1 MVTDEMPAGLS
12 VVMPNFNKGPYLGQ
26 AIRSVLNQS
35 YQDFELIIVD
45 DGSTDSSLAILE
57 EMRRDE
63 SRIRLISHPSNKGLS
78 FSLNEGIKE
87 ARSDLLTFVG
97 SDDILTVTRLQRI
110 VDRLPSFALP
120 SVIYSDPIY
129 ITRDTTTVEPEPS
142 SRSFR
147 PTGFILKYLLM
158 GQFNFMGGP
167 IAAPKA
173 CFVSAGPYDEELTWG
188 EAFEMSLR
196 LAKNYPFVFDP
207 LCTYGYRIYEGN
219 ILNRISKADRWR
231 QQSMILERTIPAD
244 IGDLKPEE
252 KRKCFNYL
260 FSCYLG
266 SGSWW
271 RLLSHGLTSREAFL
285 SMLTLPSRRQK

>member
-1 MVTDEMPAGLS
+1 MV
-12 VVMPNFNKGPYLGQ
+12 
-26 AIRSVLNQS
+26 
-35 YQDFELIIVD
+35 
-45 DGSTDSSLAILE
+45 
-57 EMRRDE
+57 
-63 SRIRLISHPSNKGLS
+63 
-78 FSLNEGIKE
+78 
-87 ARSDLLTFVG
+87 TFVG
-97 SDDILTVTRLQRI
+97 SDDVIAVERLQRI

-129 ITRDTTTVEPEPS
+129 ITKDTTTVEPEPS

-188 EAFEMSLR
+188 EEFEMSLR

-219 ILNRISKADRWR
+219 ILNRISKAWVEAAVPDTRENHTGR
-231 QQSMILERTIPAD
+231 HRRFETRR
-244 IGDLKPEE
+244 EE
-252 KRKCFNYL
+252 NVFQL
-260 FSCYLG
+260 SLQ
-266 SGSWW
+266 
-271 RLLSHGLTSREAFL
+271 LLSGQRQLVEAPIPRVGEQGSIPLDVDAAHEATRVAFHLHESVRTL
-285 SMLTLPSRRQK
+285 SVNLRDA